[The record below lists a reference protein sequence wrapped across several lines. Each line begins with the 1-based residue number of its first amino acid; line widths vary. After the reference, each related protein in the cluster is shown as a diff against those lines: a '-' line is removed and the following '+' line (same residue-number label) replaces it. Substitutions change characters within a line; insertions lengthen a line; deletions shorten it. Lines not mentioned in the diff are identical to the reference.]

1 MKKVF
6 RICALSGLLLFLC
19 VAVVSASAE
28 RTEELTVFAKGY
40 LTEVYPENTRR

>member
-19 VAVVSASAE
+19 SAAVSVSAE
-28 RTEELTVFAKGY
+28 RTEELTVFANGQQFD
-40 LTEVYPENTRR
+40 